1 VSVGATRPRRGAELG
16 LGVLAAVVTGG
27 GYTLIALAD
36 GPDLPPDL
44 LAFLGAV
51 VGLFVVAHV
60 AVRRFA
66 PRAEHTLLPLVA
78 LLNGIGFVT
87 ITRLDRELARI
98 QSAWVAVGVGA
109 FVVTLALVRDTR
121 VVERYR
127 YTCMLLGIG
136 FLLLPLA
143 PGIGRTLNGARLWAK
158 VGPLNF
164 QPGEAAKVLLVVFFA
179 AYLVEQRTVLSQGAT
194 RIGRLRLPA
203 PRHLGPLLLA
213 WGVSIVVMVM
223 EKDLGSSL
231 LFFAVFAAM
240 LYMATERL
248 TYVVAALLL
257 FVGGAGAAYNLF
269 DHVQVRVSTWI
280 DPWPEA
286 QSAGYQIIQSWY
298 AFGTGGA
305 FGTGLGLGN
314 PDKIPNAAT
323 DFVFSA
329 VGEEL
334 GLLGSLAVLAAFLLL
349 VGSAFRIAVDATR
362 LFPKLFAA
370 GLATILALQTVIIIG
385 GVTRLIPL
393 TGITLPFVSYG
404 GSSLVANFVIVA
416 LLLRVSDESRRADA
430 RSATSPSAGVSA

>member
-1 VSVGATRPRRGAELG
+1 VSVTARPGRGAELG
-16 LGVLAAVVTGG
+16 LGALAAVVTGG
-27 GYTLIALAD
+27 GYTLVALAD
-36 GPDLPPDL
+36 GTDLPPDL
-44 LAFLGAV
+44 PALLGAI
-51 VGLFVVAHV
+51 VGLYVVAHL

-66 PRAEHTLLPLVA
+66 PRAERTLLPLVA
-78 LLNGIGFVT
+78 LLNGVGFVT
-87 ITRLDRELARI
+87 IARLDRELARI
-98 QSAWVAVGVGA
+98 QSAWVAIGVGA
-109 FVVTLALVRDTR
+109 FVLTLALVRDTR
-121 VVERYR
+121 LLERYR

-143 PGIGRTLNGARLWAK
+143 PGLGRTLNGARLWASI
-158 VGPLNF
+158 GPLNF

-179 AYLVEQRTVLSQGAT
+179 AYLVEQRAVLAEGST
-194 RIGRLRLPA
+194 RLGRLRLPA

-223 EKDLGSSL
+223 ERDLGSSL

-257 FVGGAGAAYNLF
+257 FVGGAAVAYQLF
-269 DHVQVRVSTWI
+269 DHVQVRVSTWL

-334 GLLGSLAVLAAFLLL
+334 GLLGTLALLAAFLLL
-349 VGSAFRIAVDATR
+349 VGSAFRIAVDAGR

-370 GLATILALQTVIIIG
+370 GLATILGLQTVIILG

-404 GSSLVANFVIVA
+404 GSSLVANFVVVA
-416 LLLRVSDESRRADA
+416 LLLRVSDESRRPSD
-430 RSATSPSAGVSA
+430 RSTTAPGTGVTA

>member
-1 VSVGATRPRRGAELG
+1 MSVGATRPRRGAELG

-393 TGITLPFVSYG
+393 TGNTLPFVSYG